1 MNKRK
6 SGLKISNKISKPR
19 LKVDEYPEPDV
30 LIAILKFVEDLEIL
44 FKRGWYRI
52 PVKTAP
58 PHLHKFLYLA
68 FYQPRCF
75 GEHKWRI
82 RYYGKI
88 SDISI
93 TKRKDLLP
101 RQPDHPRAEQDY
113 YKIRLA
119 DLREKHPPLISFRG
133 RRIVFIP
140 TTIEKL
146 LKAEEINH
154 CFHNSPLEDKLWEKL
169 KQQDIRAERNIF
181 VNSYQPHRKL
191 QLDMVVPC
199 KRGIIDLECDG
210 DSYHLNPKSAVK
222 DNARDNWLTSRGW
235 KILRFSSEQIN
246 EKIQSTLYTISQTV
260 DYCGGEKNG
269 TVNWNDQLH

>member
-1 MNKRK
+1 M
-6 SGLKISNKISKPR
+6 
-19 LKVDEYPEPDV
+19 

-44 FKRGWYRI
+44 FKQGWYRI

-58 PHLHKFLYLA
+58 ANLPEFLYLA

-75 GEHKWRI
+75 GKHKWRI
-82 RYYGKI
+82 RYYGRI
-88 SDISI
+88 DSISI

-101 RQPDHPRAEQDY
+101 DQLNHPRAEQDY

-119 DLREKHPPLISFRG
+119 DLREMLPPLISSRG

-146 LKAEEINH
+146 IKAEEINH
-154 CFHNSPLEDKLWEKL
+154 CFHNSPLEDKLWESMKN
-169 KQQDIRAERNIF
+169 QDIRAERNVY

-191 QLDMVVPC
+191 QLDMVIPC
-199 KRGIIDLECDG
+199 KRGIIDVECDG
-210 DSYHLNPKSAVK
+210 DSYHLNPKSAQR
-222 DNARDNWLTSRGW
+222 DNARDNWLTSQGW

-246 EKIQSTLYTISQTV
+246 EKIQSTLYTINQTV
-260 DYCGGEKNG
+260 DYCGGEKRG
-269 TVNWNDQLH
+269 AVNWDEQVQ